1 MAKLGFADRKTA
13 PPQNITELVGLLAVV
28 MSAAL
33 NNEVDLENAK
43 VALNSATRMIDA
55 IQADT
60 RMKAVSVAIGRTVSA
75 GSGWSLIEME
85 KDANKEG
92 PEIPEI
98 EKKAA

>member
-13 PPQNITELVGLLAVV
+13 APQNIQELVGLLATV

-60 RMKAVSVAIGRTVSA
+60 RMKAVAVGIGRQVTA
-75 GSGWSLIEME
+75 GSGWALIEME
-85 KDANKEG
+85 KDAT
-92 PEIPEI
+92 
-98 EKKAA
+98 KAK